1 MKMMRW
7 IMKRWL
13 KRQKAVY
20 EQPLPP
26 PSEKQPLSIYM
37 NENIL
42 SIQRTIGESS
52 DIVMRTIRGKKD
64 GGRQLS
70 IIYTDGLVLSLVRV
84 LQKKGYGNRL
94 IFCRAITK

>member
-1 MKMMRW
+1 MRMMRW

-20 EQPLPP
+20 E
-26 PSEKQPLSIYM
+26 QPLSIYM

-52 DIVMRTIRGKKD
+52 DIVLRTIRGKKD

-70 IIYTDGLVLSLVRV
+70 IIYTDGLVLSLARV

>member
-1 MKMMRW
+1 
-7 IMKRWL
+7 MKRWL

-64 GGRQLS
+64 GGVS
-70 IIYTDGLVLSLVRV
+70 
-84 LQKKGYGNRL
+84 
-94 IFCRAITK
+94 